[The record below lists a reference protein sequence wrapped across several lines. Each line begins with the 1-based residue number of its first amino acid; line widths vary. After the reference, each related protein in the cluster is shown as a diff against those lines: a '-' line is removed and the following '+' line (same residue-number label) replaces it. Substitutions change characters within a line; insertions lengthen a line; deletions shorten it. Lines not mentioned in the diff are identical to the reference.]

1 MINHTT
7 ERHLL
12 IGYCLLVGCELCSG
26 GHAMSASKGLNP
38 HTLVPKAEDIWR
50 RNKARLLTLWRDSAG
65 IQGKPSGFS
74 SESLRGGGRTGI
86 PCWAEIFFEGAKL
99 PRFDKL
105 WPADVKKIYR
115 ELK

>member
-26 GHAMSASKGLNP
+26 GHAMSASKGMKAHTLNP
-38 HTLVPKAEDIWR
+38 EAEDIWK
-50 RNKARLLTLWRDSAG
+50 RNRVRLLTLWRDVKG
-65 IQGKPSGFS
+65 VQGKPSGFS
-74 SESLRGGGRTGI
+74 TEALRGAGRTGL
-86 PCWAEIFFEGAKL
+86 PCSAEIFFEGAKL